1 MTRQSGTIQSVE
13 RAIMILEQ
21 LADCGGSAS
30 LSDLA
35 RSLGLSR
42 STVHGLLA
50 TMRQRGF
57 VTQDSNGH
65 YALGIKLFELGTLA
79 VSRLDLRVI
88 AGPILQ
94 RLVDEFNET
103 VHLVVGDGLDVVY
116 IDKRESPQ
124 SMRIVSQVG
133 RRLPAY
139 CTSVGKAML
148 AFLPEEELDELLT
161 GVEMQ
166 PWTHNTI
173 TEKEQLKAHLREV
186 RRRGYALDNEEIFE
200 GLRCVGAPIRDH
212 LKQVVAA
219 VSVAG
224 PSVRLGPDRI
234 SEIIPAVVKAATE
247 ISHQLGCREPS
258 PVVDEKK
265 EVRYA
270 AHQFVS
276 GAN

>member
-1 MTRQSGTIQSVE
+1 
-13 RAIMILEQ
+13 MILEQ
-21 LADCGGSAS
+21 LAGCGGSAP

-35 RSLGLSR
+35 RNLGLSR

-57 VTQDSNGH
+57 VTQDGNGH

-79 VSRLDLRVI
+79 VSRLDLRTI

-94 RLVDEFNET
+94 RLVDEFKET

-161 GVEMQ
+161 RVELQ

-173 TEKEQLKAHLREV
+173 TDKGKLKAHLREV
-186 RRRGYALDNEEIFE
+186 RRRGYALDNEEIFD

-212 LKQVVAA
+212 SKQVVAA
-219 VSVAG
+219 LSIAG
-224 PSVRLGPDRI
+224 PSVRLGSDRI
-234 SEIIPAVVKAATE
+234 NEIIPAVVEAATE
-247 ISHQLGCREPS
+247 ISHQLGCWEPHS
-258 PVVDEKK
+258 VVDENK
-265 EVRYA
+265 EIRYA
-270 AHQFVS
+270 AHQFV
-276 GAN
+276 GRAN

>member
-1 MTRQSGTIQSVE
+1 
-13 RAIMILEQ
+13 MILEQ

-35 RSLGLSR
+35 RNLGLSR

-50 TMRQRGF
+50 TMRQWGF

-148 AFLPEEELDELLT
+148 AFLPEQELDELLAR
-161 GVEMQ
+161 VELQ

-173 TEKEQLKAHLREV
+173 TDKEQLKAHLREV

-224 PSVRLGPDRI
+224 PSVRLAPDRI
-234 SEIIPAVVKAATE
+234 SGIIPAVVKAATE
-247 ISHQLGCREPS
+247 ISHQLGWREPS
-258 PVVDEKK
+258 LVVDEKK